1 MTFAQPVVD
10 TVDDGLRAYVWGA
23 TATGI
28 GRHPERITDLEL
40 RRRTVAIVT
49 ELDTVALDSPTR
61 DVPDWVAREVDDV
74 VALEKAQLQKD
85 QWWKGQDYDYISDGE
100 DHAAGT
106 RML

>member
-1 MTFAQPVVD
+1 MTFAQPDVD

-74 VALEKAQLQKD
+74 VARHPEIGA
-85 QWWKGQDYDYISDGE
+85 DGA
-100 DHAAGT
+100 DALRSLLAWMV
-106 RML
+106 R